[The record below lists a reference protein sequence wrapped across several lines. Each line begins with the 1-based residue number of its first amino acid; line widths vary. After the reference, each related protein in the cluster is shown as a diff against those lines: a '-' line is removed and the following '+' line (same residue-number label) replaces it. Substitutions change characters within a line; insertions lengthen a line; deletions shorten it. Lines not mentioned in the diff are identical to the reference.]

1 MSFYK
6 ISDGGTYVDLDQVES
21 FSSGYNVILRMKSGD
36 IHHVEDPY
44 TSKLLDF
51 FSKKLLK

>member
-44 TSKLLDF
+44 VSKLLDF